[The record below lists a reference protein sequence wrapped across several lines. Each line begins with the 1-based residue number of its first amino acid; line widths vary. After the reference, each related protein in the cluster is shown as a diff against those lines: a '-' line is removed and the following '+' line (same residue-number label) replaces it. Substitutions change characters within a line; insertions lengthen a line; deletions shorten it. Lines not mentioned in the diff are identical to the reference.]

1 MIKLLGTALALA
13 LGFQASMLGRWIQR
27 SEILDERNNIPSWC
41 WDYAS
46 SEGNRA
52 TALVM
57 IPVLGEI
64 LMWGTSFDKSSRPD
78 FVTRITFLGQ
88 DNQGVTLEILTV
100 PATKQS
106 VPRSTAN
113 HQDACLA
120 SALLELS
127 VSAKSEAV
135 PRIVRTSSPPTNIR
149 VMIGLEQVRLQLT
162 PSDVGLAVI
171 PGGQ

>member
-1 MIKLLGTALALA
+1 MTKLFVASVLAA
-13 LGFQASMLGRWIQR
+13 MAAQGSMLGRWIQR
-27 SEILDERNNIPSWC
+27 SEILDDRNIPSWC

-57 IPVLGEI
+57 IPVLGET
-64 LMWGTSFDKSSRPD
+64 LMWGTSYDKSSRPD

-88 DNQGVTLEILTV
+88 DDQGVTLEVLTV
-100 PATKQS
+100 PATKQP
-106 VPRSTAN
+106 VPRSPSN
-113 HQDACLA
+113 PLDACLA
-120 SALLELS
+120 EALLT
-127 VSAKSEAV
+127 VSMSAATAAV
-135 PRIVRTSSPPTNIR
+135 PRIVRTPSPPANIR

-162 PSDVGLAVI
+162 PSEAGLAVI

>member
-1 MIKLLGTALALA
+1 MIKLLGAALALA
-13 LGFQASMLGRWIQR
+13 LGFQAPMLGRWIQR
-27 SEILDERNNIPSWC
+27 SEILDERNIPSWC

-88 DNQGVTLEILTV
+88 DDQGVTLEVLTV

-106 VPRSTAN
+106 VPRSPAN
-113 HQDACLA
+113 PLEACLSA
-120 SALLELS
+120 ALLRLS
-127 VSAKSEAV
+127 VDAKSDAV
-135 PRIVRTSSPPTNIR
+135 PRIVRTPSPPTNIR